1 MKKTIWSK
9 ILKVLIAMATAIIGV
24 LGGTNVHDS

>member
-1 MKKTIWSK
+1 MKKSIWSK
-9 ILKVLIAMATAIIGV
+9 ILKVLVAAATAIIGV